1 MISNDQI
8 AKQAKKIMDDFVGA
22 LGKAKLDDEFKVRRG
37 LNIRGA
43 QARDQTNADFSE
55 RMLKN
60 APATKDNMIQA
71 ERKKW

>member
-8 AKQAKKIMDDFVGA
+8 AKQAKKIMDDFIGA
-22 LGKAKLDDEFKVRRG
+22 LGKASLNDEFKVKREQ
-37 LNIRGA
+37 NIRSPKA
-43 QARDQTNADFSE
+43 QDQTNPDFPE

>member
-8 AKQAKKIMDDFVGA
+8 AKQAKKIMDDFIGA
-22 LGKAKLDDEFKVRRG
+22 LGKATLNDEFKVRREQ
-37 LNIRGA
+37 NIRDSNA
-43 QARDQTNADFSE
+43 KDNTNSDFPE

-60 APATKDNMIQA
+60 APATKDNMVQA

>member
-8 AKQAKKIMDDFVGA
+8 AKQAKKIMDDFIGA
-22 LGKAKLDDEFKVRRG
+22 LGKAALNDEFKVKREQ
-37 LNIRGA
+37 NIRG
-43 QARDQTNADFSE
+43 DVSDTTNADFAE

-60 APATKDNMIQA
+60 APAVKDGMIKA